1 MMQDPFEEYL
11 RQGEPD
17 SAVRADL
24 WQVAIGL
31 QAVDGLKPSHYLI
44 ETAQKHIAKEL
55 TIDEVEARI
64 SSYYKSAES
73 RKEVEGTDEADIVAS
88 RITRILAEKQFSFTP
103 AMLSSIHRSLF
114 GGVLTHAGK
123 YRTYNISKKEW
134 VLDGESVLYASA
146 DMLSATLNYDFT
158 QEKSFSYKGLD
169 LEDTIA
175 HIASFISGIWQIHP
189 FDEGNT
195 RTTAVFTI
203 KYLQSLG
210 YDVNNDA
217 FKQHSWYFRNALVRA
232 NYSNLQKD
240 VERTTKYL
248 QLFFRNLLMDE
259 HNELRNRYLHIRWDK
274 MQSDTPMVCEDYI
287 PFVASRGSVETRK
300 GSVEIEKSSV
310 EIEKSSVETEESS
323 VETREGSV
331 EIEKGSVEIE
341 KSSVENEIENANG
354 GKTSVEIIRLLS
366 SNPKAT
372 AKQLAETLGITTRA
386 VEKQMA
392 KLRNQGRIVR
402 IGPNKGGSWKVR
414 K

>member
-1 MMQDPFEEYL
+1 MQDPFEEYL

-73 RKEVEGTDEADIVAS
+73 RKEVEGTDEADMVAS
-88 RITRILAEKQFSFTP
+88 RITRLLSEKQFSFTP

-123 YRTYNISKKEW
+123 YRAFNITKKEW
-134 VLDGESVLYASA
+134 VLDGDTVLYAPA

-158 QEKSFSYKGLD
+158 QEKQFSYKGLAV
-169 LEDTIA
+169 EDTIA
-175 HIASFISGIWQIHP
+175 HLSSFISGIWQIHP
-189 FDEGNT
+189 FSEGNT

-210 YDVNNDA
+210 YNVNNDA

-240 VERTTKYL
+240 VERTTEYL
-248 QLFFRNLLMDE
+248 QLFFRNLLMGE
-259 HNELRNRYLHIRWDK
+259 RNELRNRYLHIRWNK
-274 MQSDTPMVCEDYI
+274 MLNNDPVVNEDYA
-287 PFVASRGSVETRK
+287 PFVAQHSSVENVKSSVQSEESSVETEQC
-300 GSVEIEKSSV
+300 SVQNEKSSV
-310 EIEKSSVETEESS
+310 EI
-323 VETREGSV
+323 
-331 EIEKGSVEIE
+331 
-341 KSSVENEIENANG
+341 
-354 GKTSVEIIRLLS
+354 IRMVS
-366 SNPKAT
+366 ENPKIT
-372 AKQLAETLGITTRA
+372 AVQMAEKLGVTTRA
-386 VEKQMA
+386 VEKQLA
-392 KLRNQGRIVR
+392 NLRKKGIITR
-402 IGPNKGGSWKVR
+402 IGPNKGGHWEVIQ
-414 K
+414 

>member
-1 MMQDPFEEYL
+1 MQDPFEEYL

-31 QAVDGLKPSHYLI
+31 QAVDGLKPSKYLI
-44 ETAQKHIAKEL
+44 KTAQKHIAKEL
-55 TIDEVEARI
+55 TIDEVESRI

-189 FDEGNT
+189 FGEGNT

-274 MQSDTPMVCEDYI
+274 MQNDTSVVCEDYI
-287 PFVASRGSVETRK
+287 PFVASRGSVKIKDSSVESSVQNTN
-300 GSVEIEKSSV
+300 GSVQSEKSSVQRTKSSVVKTEETVGTEKSSV
-310 EIEKSSVETEESS
+310 EIL
-323 VETREGSV
+323 RM
-331 EIEKGSVEIE
+331 
-341 KSSVENEIENANG
+341 
-354 GKTSVEIIRLLS
+354 LS
-366 SNPKAT
+366 AEPKIT
-372 AKQLAETLGITTRA
+372 AKQISERLGITTRA
-386 VEKQMA
+386 VEKQLA
-392 KLRNQGRIVR
+392 KLRTQGRIMHE
-402 IGPNKGGSWKVR
+402 GPNKGGSWKVLNQ
-414 K
+414 

>member
-1 MMQDPFEEYL
+1 MQDPFEEYL

-31 QAVDGLKPSHYLI
+31 QAVDGLKPSKYLI

-55 TIDEVEARI
+55 TIDEVESRI

-189 FDEGNT
+189 FGEGNT

-274 MQSDTPMVCEDYI
+274 MQNDTSVVCEDYI
-287 PFVASRGSVETRK
+287 PFVASRGSVKIKDSSVESSVQNTN
-300 GSVEIEKSSV
+300 GSVQSEKSSVQKAKSSVQRTKSSVVKTEETVGTEKSSV
-310 EIEKSSVETEESS
+310 EIL
-323 VETREGSV
+323 RM
-331 EIEKGSVEIE
+331 
-341 KSSVENEIENANG
+341 
-354 GKTSVEIIRLLS
+354 LS
-366 SNPKAT
+366 AEPKIT
-372 AKQLAETLGITTRA
+372 AKQISERLGITTRA
-386 VEKQMA
+386 VEKQLA
-392 KLRNQGRIVR
+392 KLRTQGRIMHE
-402 IGPNKGGSWKVR
+402 GPNKGGSWKVLNQ
-414 K
+414 

>member
-1 MMQDPFEEYL
+1 MQDPFEEYL

-73 RKEVEGTDEADIVAS
+73 RKEVEGTDEADMVAS
-88 RITRILAEKQFSFTP
+88 RITRLLSEKQFSFTP

-123 YRTYNISKKEW
+123 YRAFNITKKEW
-134 VLDGESVLYASA
+134 VLDGDTVLYAPA

-158 QEKSFSYKGLD
+158 QEKQFSYKGLAV
-169 LEDTIA
+169 EDTIA
-175 HIASFISGIWQIHP
+175 HLSSFISGIWQIHP
-189 FDEGNT
+189 FSEGNT

-210 YDVNNDA
+210 YNVNNDA

-240 VERTTKYL
+240 VERTTEYL
-248 QLFFRNLLMDE
+248 QLFFRNLLMGE
-259 HNELRNRYLHIRWDK
+259 RNELRNRYLHIRWNNMLNND
-274 MQSDTPMVCEDYI
+274 PVVNEDYA
-287 PFVASRGSVETRK
+287 PFVAQHSSVEN
-300 GSVEIEKSSV
+300 VKSSV
-310 EIEKSSVETEESS
+310 ENEESSVENEKSSVETEQCS
-323 VETREGSV
+323 VQN
-331 EIEKGSVEIE
+331 E
-341 KSSVENEIENANG
+341 KSSVE
-354 GKTSVEIIRLLS
+354 IIRMVS
-366 SNPKAT
+366 ENPKIT
-372 AKQLAETLGITTRA
+372 AVQMAEKLGVTTRA
-386 VEKQMA
+386 VEKQLA
-392 KLRNQGRIVR
+392 NLRKKGIITRV
-402 IGPNKGGSWKVR
+402 GPNKGGHWEVIQ
-414 K
+414 

>member
-1 MMQDPFEEYL
+1 MQDPFEEYL

-31 QAVDGLKPSHYLI
+31 QAVDGLKPSKYLI

-55 TIDEVEARI
+55 TIDEVESRI

-189 FDEGNT
+189 FGEGNT

-274 MQSDTPMVCEDYI
+274 MQNDTSVVCEDYI
-287 PFVASRGSVETRK
+287 PFVASRGSVKIKDSSVESSVQNTN
-300 GSVEIEKSSV
+300 GSVQSVKSSVQKAKSSVQRTKSSVVKTEETVGTEKSSV
-310 EIEKSSVETEESS
+310 EIL
-323 VETREGSV
+323 RM
-331 EIEKGSVEIE
+331 
-341 KSSVENEIENANG
+341 
-354 GKTSVEIIRLLS
+354 LS
-366 SNPKAT
+366 AEPKIT
-372 AKQLAETLGITTRA
+372 AKQISERLGITTRA
-386 VEKQMA
+386 VEKQLA
-392 KLRNQGRIVR
+392 KLRTQGRIMHE
-402 IGPNKGGSWKVR
+402 GPNKGGSWKVLNQ
-414 K
+414 

>member
-1 MMQDPFEEYL
+1 MQDPFEEYL

-73 RKEVEGTDEADIVAS
+73 RKEVEGTDEADMVAS
-88 RITRILAEKQFSFTP
+88 RITRLLSEKQFSFTP

-123 YRTYNISKKEW
+123 YRAFNITKKEW
-134 VLDGESVLYASA
+134 VLDGDTVLYAPA

-158 QEKSFSYKGLD
+158 QEKQFSYKGLAV
-169 LEDTIA
+169 EDTIA
-175 HIASFISGIWQIHP
+175 HLSSFISGIWQIHP
-189 FDEGNT
+189 FSEGNT

-210 YDVNNDA
+210 YNVNNDA

-240 VERTTKYL
+240 VERTTEYL
-248 QLFFRNLLMDE
+248 QLFFRNLLMGE
-259 HNELRNRYLHIRWDK
+259 RNELRNRYLHIRWNK
-274 MQSDTPMVCEDYI
+274 MLNNDPVVNEDYA
-287 PFVASRGSVETRK
+287 PFVAQHSSVEIKNSSVEINK
-300 GSVEIEKSSV
+300 GSVENEKSSVENKQCSVQNEKSSV
-310 EIEKSSVETEESS
+310 EI
-323 VETREGSV
+323 
-331 EIEKGSVEIE
+331 
-341 KSSVENEIENANG
+341 
-354 GKTSVEIIRLLS
+354 IRMVS
-366 SNPKAT
+366 ENPKIT
-372 AKQLAETLGITTRA
+372 AAQMAEKLGVTTRAIEKQLAN
-386 VEKQMA
+386 
-392 KLRNQGRIVR
+392 LRKKGTIAR
-402 IGPNKGGSWKVR
+402 IGPNKGGRWEITQEI
-414 K
+414 

>member
-1 MMQDPFEEYL
+1 MQDPFEEYL

-73 RKEVEGTDEADIVAS
+73 RKEVEGTDEADMVAS
-88 RITRILAEKQFSFTP
+88 RITRLLSEKQFSFTP

-123 YRTYNISKKEW
+123 YRAFNITKKEW
-134 VLDGESVLYASA
+134 VLDGDTVLYAPA

-158 QEKSFSYKGLD
+158 QEKQFSYKGLAV
-169 LEDTIA
+169 EDTIA
-175 HIASFISGIWQIHP
+175 HLSSFISGIWQIHP
-189 FDEGNT
+189 FSEGNT

-210 YDVNNDA
+210 YNVNNDA

-240 VERTTKYL
+240 VERTTEYL
-248 QLFFRNLLMDE
+248 QLFFRNLLMGE
-259 HNELRNRYLHIRWDK
+259 RNELRNRYLHIRWNK
-274 MQSDTPMVCEDYI
+274 MLNNDPVVNEDYA
-287 PFVASRGSVETRK
+287 PFVAQHSSVENVK
-300 GSVEIEKSSV
+300 SSVQSEESSVENEKSSV
-310 EIEKSSVETEESS
+310 EIKECSVQNEKSSVE
-323 VETREGSV
+323 
-331 EIEKGSVEIE
+331 
-341 KSSVENEIENANG
+341 
-354 GKTSVEIIRLLS
+354 IIRMVS
-366 SNPKAT
+366 ENPKIT
-372 AKQLAETLGITTRA
+372 AVQMAEKLGVTTRA
-386 VEKQMA
+386 VEKQLA
-392 KLRNQGRIVR
+392 NLRKKGIITRV
-402 IGPNKGGSWKVR
+402 GPNKGGHWEVIQ
-414 K
+414 

>member
-1 MMQDPFEEYL
+1 MQDPFEEYL

-73 RKEVEGTDEADIVAS
+73 RKEVEGTDEADMVAS
-88 RITRILAEKQFSFTP
+88 RITRLLSEKQFSFTP

-123 YRTYNISKKEW
+123 YRAFNITKKEW
-134 VLDGESVLYASA
+134 VLDGDTVLYAPA

-158 QEKSFSYKGLD
+158 QEKQFSYKGLAV
-169 LEDTIA
+169 EDTIA
-175 HIASFISGIWQIHP
+175 HLSSFISGIWQIHP
-189 FDEGNT
+189 FSEGNT

-210 YDVNNDA
+210 YNVNNDA

-240 VERTTKYL
+240 VERTTEYL
-248 QLFFRNLLMDE
+248 QLFFRNLLMGE
-259 HNELRNRYLHIRWDK
+259 RNELRNRYLHIRWNK
-274 MQSDTPMVCEDYI
+274 MLNNDPVVNEDYA
-287 PFVASRGSVETRK
+287 PFVAQHSSVEN
-300 GSVEIEKSSV
+300 VKSSV
-310 EIEKSSVETEESS
+310 QSEESSVENEKSSVETEQCS
-323 VETREGSV
+323 VQN
-331 EIEKGSVEIE
+331 E
-341 KSSVENEIENANG
+341 KSSVE
-354 GKTSVEIIRLLS
+354 IIRMVS
-366 SNPKAT
+366 ENPKIT
-372 AKQLAETLGITTRA
+372 AVQMAEKLGITTRA
-386 VEKQMA
+386 VEKQLA
-392 KLRNQGRIVR
+392 NLRKKGIITRV
-402 IGPNKGGSWKVR
+402 GPNKGGHWEVIQ
-414 K
+414 

>member
-17 SAVRADL
+17 SAERADL

-31 QAVDGLKPSHYLI
+31 QAVDGLKPSNYLI

-88 RITRILAEKQFSFTP
+88 RITRLLSEKQFSFTP

-123 YRTYNISKKEW
+123 YRAFNITKKEW
-134 VLDGESVLYASA
+134 VLDGDTVLYAPA
-146 DMLSATLNYDFT
+146 DMISSTLDYDFT
-158 QEKSFSYKGLD
+158 QEKQFSYKGLSI
-169 LEDTIA
+169 EDTIT
-175 HIASFISGIWQIHP
+175 HLSSFISGIWQIHP
-189 FDEGNT
+189 FSEGNT

-210 YDVNNDA
+210 YNVNNDA

-240 VERTTKYL
+240 VERTTEYL
-248 QLFFRNLLMDE
+248 QLFFRNLLMGE
-259 HNELRNRYLHIRWDK
+259 RNELRNRYLHIRWNK
-274 MQSDTPMVCEDYI
+274 MLNNDSVVNEDSVPY
-287 PFVASRGSVETRK
+287 VVRHSSVENEKCSVETK
-300 GSVEIEKSSV
+300 QCSVQNEKSSV
-310 EIEKSSVETEESS
+310 EI
-323 VETREGSV
+323 
-331 EIEKGSVEIE
+331 
-341 KSSVENEIENANG
+341 
-354 GKTSVEIIRLLS
+354 IRMVS
-366 SNPKAT
+366 ENPKIT
-372 AKQLAETLGITTRA
+372 AVQMAEKLGITTRA
-386 VEKQMA
+386 VEKQLA
-392 KLRNQGRIVR
+392 NLRKKGIITR
-402 IGPNKGGSWKVR
+402 IGPNKGGHWEVKQ
-414 K
+414 